1 MASIS
6 ALDLVVRSVNLL
18 VVMALLETVGEFLT
32 VVVGRLVEVG
42 VIVVAFIEADMVFG
56 VVVVLAANGVV
67 FVVVVVL
74 TDLVVFVV
82 VFRGIAGSIAISA
95 HV

>member
-1 MASIS
+1 M
-6 ALDLVVRSVNLL
+6 RSVTLL

-32 VVVGRLVEVG
+32 VVVGGLVEVG
-42 VIVVAFIEADMVFG
+42 VVVVAIIEADMVFG